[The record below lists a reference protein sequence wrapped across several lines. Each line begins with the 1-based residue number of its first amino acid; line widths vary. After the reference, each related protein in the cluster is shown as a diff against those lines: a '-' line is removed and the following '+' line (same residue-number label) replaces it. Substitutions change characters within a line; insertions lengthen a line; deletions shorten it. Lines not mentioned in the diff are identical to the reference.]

1 MREFGQCKRAERKRK
16 TGQKRAGLWRSSIRI
31 PLWILLGTALFLFAV
46 SQFLWIS
53 SGGEKAAYTPP
64 SHPRQDV
71 TQILENALSESGSQ
85 QGAPALSSEQYRL
98 LGQQTGLSSIAI
110 DDLLQEGQSGIEE
123 ILQCQDNR
131 YQKITVS
138 CNKIGIVTWEEQ
150 LCNPDGSRACG
161 FFFPDLKKGD
171 ILVSMNDYSLGWR
184 HGHAGI
190 VVDPSAGITL
200 ESVYMG
206 EPSCFQSIKKWEGY
220 PHVTLLRAKDADRIT
235 KDGHRLGDLVADYAE
250 EHMAGVPYSLFAG
263 FPFKS
268 AKPTKPVKTTQCAH
282 LVWACWEHFG
292 YDLVPGNGWAVTPK
306 QIRDSKSLNL
316 IQAFGTSDFG

>member
-1 MREFGQCKRAERKRK
+1 MRDFWQFKRGKSKRQ
-16 TGQKRAGLWRSSIRI
+16 GEQNRSGGRRIGKWI
-31 PLWILLGTALFLFAV
+31 PLWVLLGIVLLLFAV
-46 SQFLWIS
+46 SRFLWIS
-53 SGGEKAAYTPP
+53 SGGEKAAYTAPL
-64 SHPRQDV
+64 HPRQDV
-71 TQILENALSESGSQ
+71 TQILESALSESGSQ
-85 QGAPALSSEQYRL
+85 RGAPALSSEQYRL

-131 YQKITVS
+131 YQKVTVS

-150 LCNPDGSRACG
+150 LCNPDGSRARE

-171 ILVSMNDYSLGWR
+171 ILVSMNDYTLGWR

-235 KDGHRLGDLVADYAE
+235 AKGRLGDLVADYAE
-250 EHMAGVPYSLFAG
+250 EHMAGVPYSLLAG
-263 FPFKS
+263 FPFKFGKS
-268 AKPTKPVKTTQCAH
+268 SKPVKTTQCAH

-292 YDLVPGNGWAVTPK
+292 YNLVPGNGWAVTPK
-306 QIRDSKSLNL
+306 QIRGSKSLNL